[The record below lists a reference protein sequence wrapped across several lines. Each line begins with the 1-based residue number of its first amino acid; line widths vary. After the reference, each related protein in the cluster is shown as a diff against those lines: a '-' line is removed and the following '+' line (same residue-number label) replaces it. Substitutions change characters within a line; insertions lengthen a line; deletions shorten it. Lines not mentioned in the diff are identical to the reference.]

1 MGLKRFVTFIN
12 WNPCNFRLVFSPQCL
27 LTFFTIINFHFQSV
41 VPKYKLSLYHTPIK
55 PDLLGFPGISVFA
68 CGLLDCMFKRF
79 TSARNW
85 KAMSVFCVVDSLFS
99 DIVWIY
105 KIWLVAQNIS
115 SHLWCFTQN
124 SRFFTLISSLCL
136 LPHNLLSFCLLG
148 TEINKSKSIDFSTQ
162 SNYNFQTQE
171 SINILKTKQK
181 KTTITISRVA
191 MLIRMNCGRNEDT
204 K

>member
-1 MGLKRFVTFIN
+1 
-12 WNPCNFRLVFSPQCL
+12 
-27 LTFFTIINFHFQSV
+27 
-41 VPKYKLSLYHTPIK
+41 
-55 PDLLGFPGISVFA
+55 
-68 CGLLDCMFKRF
+68 LLDCMFKRF

-181 KTTITISRVA
+181 KTKITISRLA
-191 MLIRMNCGRNEDT
+191 MLIRMNFRRNEDT